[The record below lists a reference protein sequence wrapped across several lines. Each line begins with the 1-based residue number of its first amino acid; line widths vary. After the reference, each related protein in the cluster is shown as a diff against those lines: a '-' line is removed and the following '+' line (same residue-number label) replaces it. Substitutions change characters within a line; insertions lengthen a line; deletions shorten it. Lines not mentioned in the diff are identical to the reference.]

1 MYKRI
6 KSYLFSNKNTKQ
18 TIFKNTFW
26 LTASTVVG
34 RFIRAL
40 VIIYAARKLG
50 TDGYGIFSYA
60 MSIAAFF
67 SIFSD
72 IGLTG
77 LLTREIAKEP
87 EKKSNYISTVF
98 FLKVGALIVTLF
110 ATLFVSPFFIKI
122 EATKSLIPLAALLVL
137 FDSLRVFGFGFAR
150 AESKMEKEGIVS
162 IVTDI
167 FITVFSIASLVTS
180 PSPFNLSLMYVLGS
194 FVGTVLIFLTLKKQ
208 IANLSGKF
216 DKTLIKPIMNVAVP
230 FAIMG
235 VFSALMINIDMI
247 ILGIFKDANELG
259 LYAAA
264 QRPIQLLYVLPTVI
278 ATSLFPV
285 ISNFIHNKKIDEVKM
300 IVEKSVR
307 ITSLAAIPIFIGG
320 ILLARPIIFFFFG
333 QQYEGAILSF
343 QILLSTILLV
353 FPGTIVGNT
362 LFSWNLQKRLMLAT
376 GLAALSN
383 VILDLL
389 LIPLFGISG
398 SAVATLVSQIIS
410 NGITWVSL
418 KKEIDFKIFKHVFPL
433 IVSIIS
439 MSVVSLVLSSLGIH
453 VILNIIISGIMYGV
467 MLIVAKEPLIAE
479 VSALIPVVNK
489 LGKKS

>member
-1 MYKRI
+1 MYKRV
-6 KSYLFSNKNTKQ
+6 KGYLFSNKNTKQ

-26 LTASTVVG
+26 LTTSTVVG

-98 FLKVGALIVTLF
+98 FLKVGALVVTLF

-122 EATKSLIPLAALLVL
+122 DATKSLIPLAALLIL

-162 IVTDI
+162 MATDV
-167 FITVFSIASLVTS
+167 FITIFSIISLTTS
-180 PSPFNLSLMYVLGS
+180 PSPFNLSLMYVFGS
-194 FVGTVLIFLTLKKQ
+194 FMGTVLIFLSLKKQ

-235 VFSALMINIDMI
+235 VFSALMINIDMV

-278 ATSLFPV
+278 ATSLFPI
-285 ISNFIHNKKIDEVKM
+285 ISNFIHNKKIDEVKTL
-300 IVEKSVR
+300 VEKTIR
-307 ITSLAAIPIFIGG
+307 ITSLAAVPLFIGG
-320 ILLARPIIFFFFG
+320 LLLSRPIIFFFFG
-333 QQYEGAILSF
+333 QQYEGAVLSF

-398 SAVATLVSQIIS
+398 SAVATLVSQIVS
-410 NGITWVSL
+410 NGITWFSL
-418 KKEIDFKIFKHVFPL
+418 KKEIDFKIFRHLSPL
-433 IVSIIS
+433 IISVIS
-439 MSVVSLVLSSLGIH
+439 MSVVSLGLSILNIH
-453 VILNIIISGIMYGV
+453 VILNIIISGIVYCAV
-467 MLIVAKEPLIAE
+467 LVITKEPLIAE
-479 VSALIPVVNK
+479 IRVLLPVF
-489 LGKKS
+489 KKREKIS